1 MLNGKYGE
9 TWNTGEHAQRETPW
23 NWQSGLVEADRV
35 RDRVRRW
42 WRARSTGVEHR
53 GTRERAE
60 LEQNLLCVEC
70 GDRFFAAPGTLRCTS
85 CSDQEW

>member
-9 TWNTGEHAQRETPW
+9 TWSTREHTGHDTPW
-23 NWQSGLVEADRV
+23 NWPGGSADRV

-42 WRARSTGVEHR
+42 WRARSTGLEHR
-53 GTRERAE
+53 GTRERQE
-60 LEQNLLCVEC
+60 LEQNLQCVEC
-70 GDRFFAAPGTLRCTS
+70 GDRFFAPPGTLRCTS